1 MYTASS
7 ESMETTPSPSC
18 LASTI
23 SLQLPVHGNLPRM
36 KEPAVYT
43 AKGNPEASGA
53 LAPLRSHKEGL
64 QVMPLSRR
72 HLTTFSLTPFAY
84 IFVDGLPILLN

>member
-43 AKGNPEASGA
+43 AKGNPEAA
-53 LAPLRSHKEGL
+53 RA
-64 QVMPLSRR
+64 
-72 HLTTFSLTPFAY
+72 
-84 IFVDGLPILLN
+84 

>member
-1 MYTASS
+1 MVLILYRLSSLEGEELSMYTASS

-43 AKGNPEASGA
+43 AKGNPEAAGA
-53 LAPLRSHKEGL
+53 
-64 QVMPLSRR
+64 
-72 HLTTFSLTPFAY
+72 
-84 IFVDGLPILLN
+84 